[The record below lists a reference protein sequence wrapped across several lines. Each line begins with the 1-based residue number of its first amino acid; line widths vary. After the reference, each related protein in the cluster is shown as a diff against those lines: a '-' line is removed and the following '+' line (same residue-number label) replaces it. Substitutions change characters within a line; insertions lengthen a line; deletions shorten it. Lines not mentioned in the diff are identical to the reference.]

1 MDNQQPSIEKEW
13 RDVTEYSNYEVNQFG
28 EIRNKKRKQIL
39 KPLVNPNGY
48 CYVCFNIFGKRKR
61 FAIHR
66 IVANAFIPNP
76 DELKEVNHKDY
87 NKKNNCVQNLEWVS
101 SSQNKKHAYLK
112 EENHVSRGKKVNQYS
127 LDGEFL
133 QSYNSLQE
141 AAAAVGGNFSAIS
154 NCCNG
159 KTKSSKGF
167 IWKFSEGS
175 TTKYRRKPSLSA
187 QDSPKRD
194 EDIV

>member
-39 KPLVNPNGY
+39 KPLVNPKGY

-87 NKKNNCVQNLEWVS
+87 NKKNNCAQNLE
-101 SSQNKKHAYLK
+101 
-112 EENHVSRGKKVNQYS
+112 
-127 LDGEFL
+127 
-133 QSYNSLQE
+133 
-141 AAAAVGGNFSAIS
+141 
-154 NCCNG
+154 
-159 KTKSSKGF
+159 
-167 IWKFSEGS
+167 
-175 TTKYRRKPSLSA
+175 
-187 QDSPKRD
+187 
-194 EDIV
+194 

>member
-141 AAAAVGGNFSAIS
+141 AAVAVGGNFSAIS

-159 KTKSSKGF
+159 KSKSSNGF

-187 QDSPKRD
+187 QDSLKRD